1 MDNLE
6 IYVLAYNNSF
16 CVDYQIKAF
25 SAFCKDKHKL
35 VIIDS
40 NCGDHSTNTAEKRE
54 LCKRRGIEFL
64 ELPPELAFRGLNP
77 TNILGRKLNWVFYN
91 IVKQRNP
98 KYFGFI
104 DQDFFPFREFSLSDH
119 LEKFGMYGDV
129 CERDGQ
135 KTPSDRLEDVIDSPW
150 VIHPWLSFYKT
161 EFFEGTSPDWDSCH
175 GFDTGGRNWDNVIS
189 KKSLDKRNYWLRH
202 KTIMYYPFDDISH
215 HGPAGYEKHFFGW
228 NGERVHSQVQ
238 IYDGK
243 FIHML
248 NSKYLDDPM
257 NPKTNW
263 CKGFLDNAILSSAK
277 IEFNSSNGFHNEG
290 PCYFIN

>member
-40 NCGDHSTNTAEKRE
+40 NCGDHPSNTAEKRD
-54 LCKRRGIEFL
+54 LCKRRGVEFL
-64 ELPPELAFRGLNP
+64 ELPPDLAFRGLNP

-104 DQDFFPFREFSLSDH
+104 DQDFFPFREFSLTDH

-161 EFFEGTSPDWDSCH
+161 EFFEGTSPDWEVVWSCGVRHCRRRGAKRSRALPPLSLCPWRSSSCH
-175 GFDTGGRNWDNVIS
+175 SCSAASWQT
-189 KKSLDKRNYWLRH
+189 KWL
-202 KTIMYYPFDDISH
+202 S
-215 HGPAGYEKHFFGW
+215 
-228 NGERVHSQVQ
+228 
-238 IYDGK
+238 
-243 FIHML
+243 
-248 NSKYLDDPM
+248 
-257 NPKTNW
+257 
-263 CKGFLDNAILSSAK
+263 
-277 IEFNSSNGFHNEG
+277 
-290 PCYFIN
+290 